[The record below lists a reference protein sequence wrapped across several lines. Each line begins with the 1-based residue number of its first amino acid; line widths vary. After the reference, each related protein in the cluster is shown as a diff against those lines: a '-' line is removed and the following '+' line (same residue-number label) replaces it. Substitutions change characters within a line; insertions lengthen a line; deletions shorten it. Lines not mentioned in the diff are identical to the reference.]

1 MTVNQKEGDSLNISI
16 FFVKAG
22 SIYQHELTSF
32 MLLVFSIIR
41 FFIITVTISIV
52 YTWFYHRNVRFLGHL
67 KSSAESVAFLLR
79 SLALIFMT
87 YPSMRLLYERRYLS
101 PDLTV
106 KVVARQWYWSYEII
120 RITPDPVIMYMLPIE
135 DLSVG
140 DYRFLEVESR
150 LLLPTGLKT
159 QFLVTRRDVIHN
171 FAIPSL
177 GIKVDATAGLLCVVF
192 LETLKV
198 GVHYGQCREIC
209 GTNHSFIPFVIEITP
224 PQTYFFNYIV

>member
-1 MTVNQKEGDSLNISI
+1 M
-16 FFVKAG
+16 
-22 SIYQHELTSF
+22 
-32 MLLVFSIIR
+32 
-41 FFIITVTISIV
+41 ITVAVRIA
-52 YTWFYHRNVRFLGHL
+52 YTWIFHRNVRFLGHL
-67 KSSAESVAFLLR
+67 KSSAESIAFFLR
-79 SLALIFMT
+79 SLALILII
-87 YPSMRLLYERRYLS
+87 YPSIYLLYERNYLS

-106 KVVARQWYWSYEII
+106 KVVARQWYWSYEIM
-120 RITPDPVIMYMLPIE
+120 RVTVDPVIMYILPIE

-159 QFLVTRRDVIHN
+159 QFLITRRDVIHR

-177 GIKVDATAGLLCVVF
+177 GMKVDATAGLLCVVF

-209 GTNHSFIPFVIEITP
+209 GTNHSFMPFVIEIATP
-224 PQTYFFNYIV
+224 QAYFFNYINFVNYPF